1 VSRIGVLIDLGAKL
15 DIINKAGAWFSYGD
29 TKLGQGKENARA
41 FLTANAEMA
50 KEIDSKVRTH
60 YGIAV
65 APEKEEG

>member
-1 VSRIGVLIDLGAKL
+1 
-15 DIINKAGAWFSYGD
+15 